1 MKVPKKNQRLILA
14 IFLTLQSLMKMI
26 CLQKVLVLELKMVTK
41 LMSKKTKTSST
52 MILLRQKLKLKNK
65 LPKKIQEMF
74 HLHREHIIQI
84 PVLQVIRREHVNLK
98 QQAELNQWSV
108 PKNFQQEQENHKN
121 LFYMK
126 KILFPRS
133 TSQRVTM
140 LTLLT
145 GRRSS
150 SK

>member
-65 LPKKIQEMF
+65 LPKKIQEMYQVSCQSDMDCYQKLCAAGIGHDAAGYATPQGLRNVLIISATPF
-74 HLHREHIIQI
+74 QWKHIIG
-84 PVLQVIRREHVNLK
+84 
-98 QQAELNQWSV
+98 
-108 PKNFQQEQENHKN
+108 
-121 LFYMK
+121 
-126 KILFPRS
+126 
-133 TSQRVTM
+133 QRVCRRNTDE
-140 LTLLT
+140 TRIVLL
-145 GRRSS
+145 
-150 SK
+150 KIWQELIA

>member
-98 QQAELNQWSV
+98 QQAELNQ
-108 PKNFQQEQENHKN
+108 
-121 LFYMK
+121 
-126 KILFPRS
+126 
-133 TSQRVTM
+133 
-140 LTLLT
+140 
-145 GRRSS
+145 
-150 SK
+150 